1 MRKVSYIT
9 SLERDELIDNAI
21 MNGEILLAESNLI
34 DGNFLTFCAINEIP
48 TPEPTKM
55 ELLKTELDSTREAVN
70 FLLMNSF

>member
-48 TPEPTKM
+48 TPEPTEL
-55 ELLKTELDSTREAVN
+55 ELLQADLDSTKEVLN
-70 FLLMNSF
+70 FVLMNL